1 MDNVNLYAVFSV
13 LAFAVVAFTLL
24 KPVRMALKVILNCV
38 LGAGAIIVSNA
49 FLGFIGAG
57 ISLGV
62 NILNSAVVGILGMP
76 GLFALI
82 VINKFFL

>member
-1 MDNVNLYAVFSV
+1 MDNVNFYSVFSV
-13 LAFAVVAFTLL
+13 IAFAVVAFTLL
-24 KPVRMALKVILNCV
+24 NPVRIALKVILNCV

-49 FLGFIGAG
+49 FFGFIGAG

-62 NILNSAVVGILGMP
+62 NVLNSVIVGLLGVP

>member
-1 MDNVNLYAVFSV
+1 MDNVNFYAVFSV
-13 LAFAVVAFTLL
+13 IAFAVVAFTLL
-24 KPVRMALKVILNCV
+24 KPVRIALKFILNCV

-49 FLGFIGAG
+49 FFGFIGAG

-62 NILNSAVVGILGMP
+62 NILNSVVVGLLGVP

>member
-24 KPVRMALKVILNCV
+24 KPVRMALKIVLNCV

-49 FLGFIGAG
+49 FFGFIGAG

-62 NILNSAVVGILGMP
+62 NVLNSAVVGILGMP

>member
-1 MDNVNLYAVFSV
+1 MDNVNFYSVFS
-13 LAFAVVAFTLL
+13 LIAFAVVAFTLL
-24 KPVRMALKVILNCV
+24 KPVRIALKVILNCV

-49 FLGFIGAG
+49 FFGFIGAG
-57 ISLGV
+57 IILGV
-62 NILNSAVVGILGMP
+62 NVLNSAIVGLLGVP